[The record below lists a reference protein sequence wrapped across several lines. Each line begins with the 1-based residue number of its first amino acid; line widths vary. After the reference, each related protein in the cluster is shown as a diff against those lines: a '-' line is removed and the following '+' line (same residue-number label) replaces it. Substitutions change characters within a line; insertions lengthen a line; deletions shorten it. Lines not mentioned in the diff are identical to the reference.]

1 MPGRIVRSVVVV
13 GLVIGAVQTVRA
25 PSSSAV
31 APASCAT
38 QFGPPD
44 PALVPTPWPE
54 DFSDSPQDIDDD
66 GGTDLVVGVPAASAD
81 GRAGAGVVD
90 VHYSRFP
97 GSTATVQRV
106 GASYFQGVPA
116 PAVGDGFGSAVA
128 FADINDDPQARDFC
142 QDLVIGVPGANG
154 GRGEVIIAF
163 GSVGGLDPAGAVV
176 MHGTQAGEHYGAAV
190 VASGHDIWVGAPDR
204 SVNGKARAG
213 AVEHLRMEPG
223 LVTHVENLAQGVD
236 LVPGVSE
243 VNDRFGQVL
252 SAGPGGDLS
261 LAVGQPGEDVGSL
274 VDAGAGAVTVSSSV
288 RRTIGRRR
296 RSSRNIPRGS
306 AARPRPGIG
315 SGRQWAWGATE
326 FRLPRPRIGRR
337 RTR

>member
-81 GRAGAGVVD
+81 GRAGASVVD

-176 MHGTQAGEHYGAAV
+176 MHGTQAGSTTAPPLSRAVTTSGSVRPIAA
-190 VASGHDIWVGAPDR
+190 ST
-204 SVNGKARAG
+204 ARLG
-213 AVEHLRMEPG
+213 P
-223 LVTHVENLAQGVD
+223 
-236 LVPGVSE
+236 
-243 VNDRFGQVL
+243 VL
-252 SAGPGGDLS
+252 SSICAWSPDWS
-261 LAVGQPGEDVGSL
+261 LTSRTWPR
-274 VDAGAGAVTVSSSV
+274 VS
-288 RRTIGRRR
+288 TWC
-296 RSSRNIPRGS
+296 PGS
-306 AARPRPGIG
+306 ARSTIG
-315 SGRQWAWGATE
+315 SGRS
-326 FRLPRPRIGRR
+326 
-337 RTR
+337 